1 VTSDVTDVVD
11 LSNVT
16 VRSASKTRT
25 LTQTAYAS
33 AMITGADTAALFG
46 SAFVTKLALGVADH
60 TQLTAMLVSRTR
72 SEMPRASVSAILI
85 GRMRT
90 VVSIPG
96 SAILI
101 AREAAL
107 VLSIQIA
114 RNASST
120 RLARRKQIVASAMNG
135 GLGRTVA
142 TTRDSARRRV

>member
-1 VTSDVTDVVD
+1 M
-11 LSNVT
+11 T
-16 VRSASKTRT
+16 VRRASKTRT

-46 SAFVTKLALGVADH
+46 SDFVTELALGVAGH
-60 TQLTAMLVSRTR
+60 TQLTAMLVCCTR
-72 SEMPRASVSAILI
+72 SEMPRASVNAILI

-101 AREAAL
+101 ARAAAL
-107 VLSIQIA
+107 VLSIQTA

-120 RLARRKQIVASAMNG
+120 RLAR
-135 GLGRTVA
+135 
-142 TTRDSARRRV
+142 